1 MVSDLRYGW
10 KKLRKLSTDTTD
22 NLTRLQAGFK
32 RELIKE
38 VKMFVGDAQTFR
50 KEWEVQGPMVPG
62 LDPMDAV
69 DRLRKYQQMFEV
81 RKRKWEN
88 YASGEELFGLPVTL
102 YPELEQTEKEIQMLD
117 RLYNL
122 YVTVI
127 STIKGY
133 GDYFWVDVVEKITEM
148 GETVNQYQ
156 NQSKKLP
163 KALRDWQAYV
173 DCRRTIDDFLEM
185 LPLFEVRES
194 RAVSISNTELICS
207 HPSIFGET

>member
-1 MVSDLRYGW
+1 M
-10 KKLRKLSTDTTD
+10 
-22 NLTRLQAGFK
+22 
-32 RELIKE
+32 
-38 VKMFVGDAQTFR
+38 
-50 KEWEVQGPMVPG
+50 
-62 LDPMDAV
+62 
-69 DRLRKYQQMFEV
+69 

-133 GDYFWVDVVEKITEM
+133 GDYFWVDVVEKISEM

-156 NQSKKLP
+156 AQSKKLP

-185 LPLFEVRES
+185 LPLFEVGWGGEGRKMWFRSVWRWMEADVCRSIHGCLGES
-194 RAVSISNTELICS
+194 GLDRSSCCLLGTFDSDPPLSCLVPRTQALTHCPPLLHSGPDALP
-207 HPSIFGET
+207 PSPPLRP

>member
-1 MVSDLRYGW
+1 M
-10 KKLRKLSTDTTD
+10 
-22 NLTRLQAGFK
+22 
-32 RELIKE
+32 
-38 VKMFVGDAQTFR
+38 
-50 KEWEVQGPMVPG
+50 
-62 LDPMDAV
+62 
-69 DRLRKYQQMFEV
+69 

-133 GDYFWVDVVEKITEM
+133 GDYFWVDVVEKISEM

-156 NQSKKLP
+156 AQSKKLP

-185 LPLFEVRES
+185 LPLFEVGWGGGREKD
-194 RAVSISNTELICS
+194 VVQVGVEMD
-207 HPSIFGET
+207 GG